1 MIKKI
6 IYPIFHNHLIT
17 FNYCLNKILH
27 YMYVVIY
34 YRILVIGFS
43 MNENISQQFK
53 FFGLNAINFSI
64 VFSIFLVT
72 WGIAV
77 SFISGS
83 NSVTSM
89 IPTFLG
95 IPIFILSL
103 LSKLFPKSQKMLMH
117 IVIPFGLIT
126 TIGGADF
133 FRGLIMGNLMNN
145 AWADLSK
152 LMMFI
157 AGLLFCYVC
166 IQHFR
171 FIRKM
176 KANI

>member
-1 MIKKI
+1 
-6 IYPIFHNHLIT
+6 
-17 FNYCLNKILH
+17 
-27 YMYVVIY
+27 
-34 YRILVIGFS
+34 

-64 VFSIFLVT
+64 VFSVFLIT
-72 WGIAV
+72 WGIIV
-77 SFISGS
+77 SVASGS
-83 NSVTSM
+83 NSITSL

-103 LSKLFPKSQKMLMH
+103 LSKVFPKSQKILMH
-117 IVIPFGLIT
+117 IVIIFGLIT
-126 TIGGADF
+126 TIGGADI
-133 FRGLIMGNLMNN
+133 FRGLITGNLMNN

-176 KANI
+176 KANV